1 MRLAEGSL
9 IGLLI
14 RVALTLAGFWLVS
27 QLLVQA
33 VTAAAKRAG
42 VAQGQVRLIKEG
54 IRSVFA
60 VFTIII
66 VVDISGLTSDITTI
80 TISAIAAIVLSL
92 GLQATLSN
100 VISGFL
106 VLLDNTL
113 RVNDSIEYGGIKG
126 GVVKI
131 GLRNVWVKTAEG
143 NLVIISNS
151 QIANGPLTNFTAS
164 ERLLKKL

>member
-1 MRLAEGSL
+1 MTEGSL
-9 IGLLI
+9 LELLI
-14 RVALTLAGFWLVS
+14 RVSLTLVGFWLVS
-27 QLLVQA
+27 QFLVQF
-33 VTAAAKRAG
+33 VTHAARRAG
-42 VAQGQVRLIKEG
+42 VTQGQVRLIKEG
-54 IRSVFA
+54 IRSIFA
-60 VFTIII
+60 VLAIIA
-66 VVDISGLTSDITTI
+66 VVNISGLTSDITTL
-80 TISAIAAIVLSL
+80 TISAISAVVLSL

-113 RVNDSIEYGGIKG
+113 RISDSIEYGGIKG
-126 GVVKI
+126 EVVKI

-151 QIANGPLTNFTAS
+151 QIANGPLINYSAS